1 MDSNIRYPKV
11 ITYLR
16 NKIQGTQWEGHL
28 FVVGGCCRDLIMG
41 RPIHDVDLTVDL
53 PLGSIKFARW
63 LRSRHLTIG
72 APLVFQRYSTA
83 RLRLKA
89 FPDDELEIVQ
99 TRSDKYGSHNADN
112 PAAAFGS
119 LRDDCT
125 RRDLTINSLYYDIS
139 ADRMLD
145 LCGMAIHDIEHH
157 IIRTPAEPAQTFD
170 DDPLRI
176 VRCIRFA
183 CSLGWDIH
191 PDTFEAMKMAP
202 SSINVASRER
212 IRNEFDKLLCCP
224 DPAKALGLMEQCGAM
239 AVVMPAIA
247 PLFNMPEN
255 ASNQGTVWQ
264 HTVRCVDAMAR
275 LTDDVILR
283 MAALLCDSGKVLAY
297 TRRSDDRVTYPRHD
311 QRAAAIID
319 RTLRLLRYEPKNI
332 NEIIF
337 LARNHTAAK
346 KWGDKA
352 EHLTDADLRR
362 LQYICETRERFDRLL
377 TLIHADNLSHTERP
391 TLADQVPEIRRRAAS
406 LKKSGTEMFGY
417 ILPIQS
423 PHIRRL
429 LQIPPGRKVEQ
440 CKSYLLKC
448 AFDCPRLNR
457 EKCRQLL
464 QKEFSKRQNNR

>member
-11 ITYLR
+11 IKYLR
-16 NKIQGTQWEGHL
+16 DKIRGTQWEGHL
-28 FVVGGCCRDLIMG
+28 FVVGGCCRDLVMD

-99 TRSDKYGSHNADN
+99 TRSDKYGPHNCDN

-119 LRDDCT
+119 LHDDCT

-145 LCGMAIHDIEHH
+145 LCGMAMHDIEHH
-157 IIRTPAEPAQTFD
+157 IIRTPADPERTFD

-191 PDTFEAMKMAP
+191 PQTYEALKKNPA
-202 SSINVASRER
+202 SINVASKER

-224 DPAKALGLMEQCGAM
+224 DPAKAISLMQQCGAFD
-239 AVVMPAIA
+239 VVMPALT
-247 PLFNMPEN
+247 PMYDMPEN
-255 ASNQGTVWQ
+255 ASNHGTVWQ
-264 HTVRCVDAMAR
+264 HTLRCVNAMAT
-275 LTDDVILR
+275 LTDNPILR
-283 MAALLCDSGKVLAY
+283 MSALLCDAGKVLAY
-297 TRRSDDRVTYPRHD
+297 THRSDGRVTFPRHD
-311 QRAAAIID
+311 HRAAAIID
-319 RTLRLLRYEPKNI
+319 HTLRHLRYEPKHI

-337 LARNHTAAK
+337 LARHHTAAK
-346 KWGDKA
+346 KWGDDA
-352 EHLTDADLRR
+352 RFMTDADLRC
-362 LQYICETRERFDRLL
+362 LQYQCETRERFDLLL
-377 TLIHADNLSHTERP
+377 TLIHADNLSHTDRP
-391 TLADQVPEIRRRAAS
+391 GLAAQVPEIRRRAAA
-406 LKKSGTEMFGY
+406 LKSSGTEMFGY
-417 ILPIQS
+417 TLPIQS

-448 AFDCPRLNR
+448 AFANPRLNR
-457 EKCRQLL
+457 EKCRRLL
-464 QKEFSKRQNNR
+464 QEKFNRSQNKH